1 MRHTSTV
8 DAFMES
14 RALSNRGLA
23 LAAGMERKHLQLIRG
38 GKVSPTEAT
47 LEKIARGASKLLGER
62 VTVADIVTVQSRRKA
77 S

>member
-1 MRHTSTV
+1 M
-8 DAFMES
+8 AS

-47 LEKIARGASKLLGER
+47 LQKIALGATKLLGER
-62 VTVADIVTVQSRRKA
+62 VTVADIVQARSQRKA